1 MKKEINNEVLEVD
14 VSVDCIQVEEKT
26 SDITLASEQVEAD
39 LGGLNLGYAE
49 EEARQREKEK
59 EAEPIVEERVAEAIK
74 VHNKRLKREAAEL
87 IYEHD
92 TNILNKV
99 EKTRIEDR
107 KQRKRKRRWS
117 KIKSLIWGCLLL
129 FVIFI
134 FITNNEVRELLDVV
148 FTGLVEMFKSL
159 LNGDSTSS
167 NEVVN
172 ETLSRMGEII
182 NSMRTS
188 VTIVD

>member
-74 VHNKRLKREAAEL
+74 LGFKRCIIPYDNYTKLKNKDFVLGVKTLKEAIDL
-87 IYEHD
+87 
-92 TNILNKV
+92 L
-99 EKTRIEDR
+99 
-107 KQRKRKRRWS
+107 S
-117 KIKSLIWGCLLL
+117 K
-129 FVIFI
+129 
-134 FITNNEVRELLDVV
+134 
-148 FTGLVEMFKSL
+148 
-159 LNGDSTSS
+159 
-167 NEVVN
+167 
-172 ETLSRMGEII
+172 
-182 NSMRTS
+182 
-188 VTIVD
+188 

>member
-1 MKKEINNEVLEVD
+1 MVLKIVPMPINKLAQ
-14 VSVDCIQVEEKT
+14 IQ
-26 SDITLASEQVEAD
+26 D
-39 LGGLNLGYAE
+39 
-49 EEARQREKEK
+49 
-59 EAEPIVEERVAEAIK
+59 
-74 VHNKRLKREAAEL
+74 
-87 IYEHD
+87 
-92 TNILNKV
+92 
-99 EKTRIEDR
+99 
-107 KQRKRKRRWS
+107 
-117 KIKSLIWGCLLL
+117 CLLL

-134 FITNNEVRELLDVV
+134 FITNSEVRELLDVV